1 VNTKKSA
8 GDIVESLC
16 TRCRKVMNHTI
27 VAMVGE
33 KIVRVECNTCKG
45 THNYHPV
52 KAAREPAAGKA
63 PQQKGAATRK
73 SKADPEAAAREEWAE
88 LRPFMNPVQAL
99 PYDMNGTYR
108 VKNLL
113 QHPVFGLG
121 VVQLLLPPNKMDVLF
136 RDGKKRLRCG

>member
-1 VNTKKSA
+1 MIRIKAA

-16 TRCRKVMNHTI
+16 TRCRKVLNHTI
-27 VAMVGE
+27 VALVGE

-52 KAAREPAAGKA
+52 KDARTPVAAAG
-63 PQQKGAATRK
+63 PQQKAAATRK
-73 SKADPEAAAREEWAE
+73 AKADPDAAAREEWAA
-88 LRPFMNPVQAL
+88 LRPSMNPLQAI

-108 VKNLL
+108 VRNLV

-136 RDGKKRLRCG
+136 NTGKKRLRCG

>member
-1 VNTKKSA
+1 
-8 GDIVESLC
+8 
-16 TRCRKVMNHTI
+16 
-27 VAMVGE
+27 
-33 KIVRVECNTCKG
+33 
-45 THNYHPV
+45 
-52 KAAREPAAGKA
+52 
-63 PQQKGAATRK
+63 
-73 SKADPEAAAREEWAE
+73 
-88 LRPFMNPVQAL
+88 MNPVQAL